1 MNVGQEPQEI
11 NAGDKI
17 TQFVLLPVLYD
28 GVEVVEPNS
37 LYEQATVRGDG
48 AFGSTGVR

>member
-1 MNVGQEPQEI
+1 
-11 NAGDKI
+11 
-17 TQFVLLPVLYD
+17 
-28 GVEVVEPNS
+28 VEPNS